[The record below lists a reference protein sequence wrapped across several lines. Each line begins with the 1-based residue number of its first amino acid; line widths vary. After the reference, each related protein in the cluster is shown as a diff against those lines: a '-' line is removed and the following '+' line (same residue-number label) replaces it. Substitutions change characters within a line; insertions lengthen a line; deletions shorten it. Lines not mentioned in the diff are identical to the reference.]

1 MEKPIRVLVANHP
14 RLMRELIL
22 TTFED
27 QPDLEVVGEV
37 ADQADIVEIV
47 RKTLPDVLVISQE
60 HSGKRPA
67 LCDEVLRENPG
78 LRIVAVAPD
87 KNYTVHYWVSLD
99 IRSRD
104 MEASEQGLLDALRGR
119 KFD

>member
-1 MEKPIRVLVANHP
+1 MDKPIRVLVANHP

-27 QPDLEVVGEV
+27 QPDLEIVGEV
-37 ADQADIVEIV
+37 ADQADIAEIV
-47 RKTLPDVLVISQE
+47 KKTAPDVLVISQDG
-60 HSGKRPA
+60 SGQRPA
-67 LCDEVLRENPG
+67 LCDEMLRKNPG

-99 IRSRD
+99 IRSSD
-104 MEASEQGLLDALRGR
+104 VEASEEGLLEALRGR
-119 KFD
+119 KAD